1 MKWNATL
8 YDNSHDFVSKYGE
21 GIRSYLQPKHGE
33 TILDLGCG
41 TGDLTHKIFL
51 SGAKVIGV
59 DASAEMIDEAKSKFP
74 AVEFHCMD
82 ATALQFDIKFDAIF
96 SNAVLHW
103 IPEKEKVIESMNSCL
118 KEEGRIVLEFGGKG
132 NVGEMLKALRTSLTK
147 RGLHDNAAVDF
158 WYFPSIGE
166 YSVEL
171 EKQGFSVIHAEH
183 FNRPTPLKGKQGMRD
198 WFLMFADYFFEGMSE
213 ADMEEILEEV
223 QKNLERT
230 HLKDEVW
237 VADYKRIRIVAVKK
251 KS

>member
-21 GIRSYLQPKHGE
+21 GIFSYLQPKAE
-33 TILDLGCG
+33 EKILDLGCG

-74 AVEFHCMD
+74 EVEFYCMD

-103 IPEKEKVIESMNSCL
+103 IPEKEKVIESMNACL
-118 KEEGRIVLEFGGKG
+118 KEDGRIALEFGGKG
-132 NVGEMLKALRTSLTK
+132 NVGEMLKALRMSLTK
-147 RGLHDNAAVDF
+147 RGFHDNAAVDF

-166 YSVEL
+166 YTTEL
-171 EKQGFSVIHAEH
+171 EKQGFSVIYAEH
-183 FNRPTPLKGKQGMRD
+183 FNRPTPLIGRQGMKD
-198 WFLMFADYFFEGMSE
+198 WFLMFADYFFVGISE
-213 ADMEEILEEV
+213 ADKEEILDEV
-223 QKNLERT
+223 QNDLENT
-230 HLKDEVW
+230 HLQDGIW
-237 VADYKRIRIVAVKK
+237 HADYKRIRIVAVKK
-251 KS
+251 K

>member
-1 MKWNATL
+1 MKWNSTL

-21 GIRSYLQPKHGE
+21 GIFSYLQPKADE

-59 DASAEMIDEAKSKFP
+59 DSSAEMVDEAKSKFP
-74 AVEFHCMD
+74 EVKFHCMD
-82 ATALQFDIKFDAIF
+82 AAALQFDLKFDAIF

-103 IPEKEKVIESMNSCL
+103 IPEKEKVIERMSACL

-132 NVGEMLKALRTSLTK
+132 NIEQMLKALRTSLQK
-147 RGLHDNAAVDF
+147 REFHDNANVDF

-171 EKQGFSVIHAEH
+171 EKQGFRVIHAAH
-183 FNRPTPLKGKQGMRD
+183 FDRPTPLKGKQGMKD
-198 WFLMFADYFFEGMSE
+198 WFLMFADYFFVGISE
-213 ADMEEILEEV
+213 VDKEEILDEV
-223 QKNLERT
+223 QNDLEKT
-230 HLKDEVW
+230 HLQDGIW
-237 VADYKRIRIVAVKK
+237 HADYKRIRIVAVKK
-251 KS
+251 